1 MQDVPFDVLSTAVIE
16 RPRGKSDP
24 LRSPVVVK
32 LQLETHSTQQRSN
45 LRTAVRACGACSSRP
60 QIGAGAGGWKRPR
73 AMKHPLH
80 RDGESYPSPP
90 PQGHEAPRRI
100 WRIREAREATGGG
113 AMLHDQAARAVP
125 KDADREEGGVE
136 VSGSGQGLP
145 RHGRPPGRARRRA
158 EEPKAAG
165 VGQRQAAARPSRGV
179 GGGEAGGAK
188 L

>member
-1 MQDVPFDVLSTAVIE
+1 VQFCSVLLHQMQDVLFDVLSTAVIE

-24 LRSPVVVK
+24 LRSPVAVK

-45 LRTAVRACGACSSRP
+45 LWAAVRACGACSSRP

-80 RDGESYPSPP
+80 RDGESYLSPP
-90 PQGHEAPRRI
+90 PQGHETLRRI

-125 KDADREEGGVE
+125 KDANREEGGVE
-136 VSGSGQGLP
+136 VPGSGQGLP
-145 RHGRPPGRARRRA
+145 RHGRH
-158 EEPKAAG
+158 
-165 VGQRQAAARPSRGV
+165 
-179 GGGEAGGAK
+179 
-188 L
+188 